1 MFFWRVGLPDGVF
14 WDPNDLLFVLP
25 PENDF
30 FRLKRPETDFDVHVK
45 IRFWPN
51 SAERLTLEIFLDQVG
66 HQNGVRTSSIM
77 IEAV

>member
-51 SAERLTLEIFLDQVG
+51 SAERLTLESFLGSCVCVYMLYGMLPDVI
-66 HQNGVRTSSIM
+66 V
-77 IEAV
+77 